1 MTQHID
7 FRLMGLLA
15 LSAAFAAPAA
25 FAQSTTPTS
34 DPAQT
39 AASQPASPAPQAE
52 ASSKKTWTELDTDKD
67 GNLNKTEAS
76 SIPSLQAVFDQ
87 ADANADGAL
96 TGDEYKSYLA
106 MNGQGKDA
114 AQPTGK
120 PKK

>member
-25 FAQSTTPTS
+25 FAQSTTPTT

-39 AASQPASPAPQAE
+39 AASQPASPAPQTE
-52 ASSKKTWTELDTDKD
+52 TSKKTWTELDTDKD

-87 ADANADGAL
+87 ADTNADGAL

-114 AQPTGK
+114 AQPPGK